1 MVGEEIPVVVNRIED
16 EFAGKVTY
24 TKAMYFSLDKKK
36 IRVAK
41 TIPLGEGKY
50 LDVTE
55 TNEPIG
61 LEIILPRELP
71 ASSAGTRFWRDNYSQ
86 GKSQGRCKRRT

>member
-1 MVGEEIPVVVNRIED
+1 M
-16 EFAGKVTY
+16 ALVTY
-24 TKAMYFSLDKKK
+24 DPDAKTMYISLDKKK
-36 IRVAK
+36 VRVAK

-61 LEIILPRELP
+61 LEIILPREMP
-71 ASSAGTRFWRDNYSQ
+71 ADAVDAIVNR
-86 GKSQGRCKRRT
+86 GKSKIELR

>member
-1 MVGEEIPVVVNRIED
+1 M
-16 EFAGKVTY
+16 ALVTY
-24 TKAMYFSLDKKK
+24 DPDAKAMYISLNEKKA
-36 IRVAK
+36 RVAK

-61 LEIILPRELP
+61 LEIILPREIP
-71 ASSAGTRFWRDNYSQ
+71 KEAIDAIVNRS
-86 GKSQGRCKRRT
+86 KSTIEVL